1 MIKAK
6 SFSLLLAACLV
17 ANMAVPAYAEVSSPA
32 HTPAAISYAMQ
43 GRTSVSYYYDQLS
56 DEEKQAY
63 DALYAAYA
71 NVCDDNYDGSAS
83 CYVPTG
89 IMIGDTAIT
98 SMNNAYFAFNLDHQ
112 DLMSWHDGQLYFDLI
127 LENDYTCSYY
137 LAPLSEYQNTA
148 GDTHGVFVGVQG
160 FPGLQNNLTPDDS
173 KTIYTVKG
181 TAEVNADELA
191 IINEILE
198 TAEGYDDYNKI
209 KYFSQAISDYAN
221 VAREYPSNADN
232 YSVESSL
239 IFSPFMNSDV
249 PLSCGAYNKA
259 FYYLCKESDIN
270 CVLIEGK
277 MIDDPSHEDYSYMW
291 CMVELD
297 GNWYHVDV
305 LQNDVQGNQD
315 AVLLAGS
322 NSCTYVPTPMG
333 DYSTPIVS
341 ETDYVYS
348 NGTPESPAA
357 TPNAYYYDQLSDEEK
372 QAYDALYAAY
382 ANVCDDNYDGSAS
395 CYVPTGIMIGDTAIT
410 SMNNAYFAFN
420 LDHQDLMSWHD
431 GQLYFDLILENDY
444 TCSYYL
450 APLSEYQNTAGDTH
464 GVFVGVQGFP
474 GLQNNLTPD
483 DSKTIYTVKGTAE
496 VNADE
501 LAIINEILETAEGY
515 DDYNKIKYFSQAISD
530 YANVAREYPSNAD
543 NYSVESSLIFSPFMN
558 SDVPLS
564 CGAYNKAFY
573 YLCKESDINC
583 VLIEGKM
590 IDDPSHEDYSYMWC
604 MVELDGNWYHV
615 DVLQN
620 DVQDNQD
627 AVLLA
632 GSNSC
637 AYVPTPMGGYD
648 TPTVSETD
656 YVYDINVGIAT
667 SDKNALKLQVAKSY
681 YEGLLD
687 NVSVTVK
694 DASSNAQALALG
706 EITSDE
712 SYYYIPANFTTPLVA
727 GSYTV
732 EVGFGT
738 NNLTANLASNS
749 FTVEADEPTVT
760 DVTVTVDEANK
771 STVVVTLGNSYEGA
785 ALEASALTLTGAANV
800 TASAVSVEGSTYT
813 FTFEEDLAAGDYTI
827 ALNLGEN
834 YNAVLSDDE
843 FTVEADT
850 PVVPDEPTVT
860 DVTVTVD
867 EANKSTVVVTLGN
880 SYEGAALEASALTL
894 TGAANVTASAVSVEG
909 STYTFTF
916 EEDLAA
922 GDYTIALN
930 LGENYNAVLSDD
942 EFTVEAD
949 TPVVPD
955 EDEGIFAAKLALR
968 KDYKYADAGITFEF
982 DGEVGAIIVDEE
994 TFDEFIE
1001 DEKNEDEIEEMCN
1014 EGKLYVGVT
1023 AEAPEGAKQVKATV
1037 NGEAHDEA
1045 IDLSKDGDHVLD
1057 GNFIEYFRIADADG
1071 SALTERSA
1079 IPVELEWLD
1088 ADGEVIFTT
1097 TYEVKVEVEWIEQEE
1112 ETPVFDAMLDLR
1124 DEYAYKEAG
1133 ISFDDGV
1140 ITVNK
1145 AAFEKAVADKAD
1157 IISDMTHGEK
1167 LYVGVT
1173 AEAPDKAVNVYATV
1187 DGKAVGD
1194 FDLDDEGD
1202 YVHDGMFIEYF
1213 SIANVD
1219 GTGLADR
1226 KAITI
1231 ELEWYGEDD
1240 ELIATTEYEVSVKVD
1255 ETITD
1260 EPGNE
1265 PGDDDTDDV
1274 FAPALALRSGYAYA
1288 KAGITF
1294 DAETGVITIDKKVFD
1309 AFVKDKANSDEI
1321 DAMTEEYEDYGSC
1334 IAVAVT
1340 ADAPKGAVR
1349 AKVEMFDDEFVTDL
1363 ETDGDKA
1370 FYTEYLAI
1378 TKAGS
1383 TTPKNVAPETCTITW
1398 MDESG
1403 IGFSTTTFELS
1414 AEVKNDNAS
1423 KPSGGNR
1430 HEHSSN
1436 RGGGGSS
1443 AGGSS
1448 SASSSNS
1455 GGTTHVTSSTISS
1468 AARVG
1473 NSVAVSI
1480 NPNSST
1486 TPSEIA
1492 KAAASLAQ
1500 GETLTFRNVVGN
1512 VVQAQITVDP
1522 AAAANLT
1529 ASNISLGMKTN
1540 YNPTKQAF
1548 EKFFNNKVSVLA
1560 LDQKGSFGMEVKL
1573 AAKLDIT
1580 GMNTTTLQAYSYNPE
1595 TNTYYAIS
1603 AKPTVDANG
1612 YVHLTT
1618 SAAGHIVITD
1628 SPLTLK

>member
-32 HTPAAISYAMQ
+32 HTPAALSYALQ
-43 GRTSVSYYYDQLS
+43 GRPSVS
-56 DEEKQAY
+56 
-63 DALYAAYA
+63 
-71 NVCDDNYDGSAS
+71 
-83 CYVPTG
+83 
-89 IMIGDTAIT
+89 
-98 SMNNAYFAFNLDHQ
+98 
-112 DLMSWHDGQLYFDLI
+112 
-127 LENDYTCSYY
+127 
-137 LAPLSEYQNTA
+137 
-148 GDTHGVFVGVQG
+148 
-160 FPGLQNNLTPDDS
+160 
-173 KTIYTVKG
+173 
-181 TAEVNADELA
+181 
-191 IINEILE
+191 
-198 TAEGYDDYNKI
+198 
-209 KYFSQAISDYAN
+209 
-221 VAREYPSNADN
+221 
-232 YSVESSL
+232 
-239 IFSPFMNSDV
+239 
-249 PLSCGAYNKA
+249 
-259 FYYLCKESDIN
+259 
-270 CVLIEGK
+270 
-277 MIDDPSHEDYSYMW
+277 
-291 CMVELD
+291 
-297 GNWYHVDV
+297 
-305 LQNDVQGNQD
+305 
-315 AVLLAGS
+315 
-322 NSCTYVPTPMG
+322 
-333 DYSTPIVS
+333 
-341 ETDYVYS
+341 
-348 NGTPESPAA
+348 
-357 TPNAYYYDQLSDEEK
+357 YYYDQLSDEEK

-749 FTVEADEPTVT
+749 FTVEA
-760 DVTVTVDEANK
+760 
-771 STVVVTLGNSYEGA
+771 
-785 ALEASALTLTGAANV
+785 
-800 TASAVSVEGSTYT
+800 
-813 FTFEEDLAAGDYTI
+813 
-827 ALNLGEN
+827 
-834 YNAVLSDDE
+834 
-843 FTVEADT
+843 
-850 PVVPDEPTVT
+850 DEPTVT